1 MGRLGLIG
9 GHSILGSEP
18 ATGFEPG
25 AVDVDGTF
33 VEVLERDD
41 AVLLQ
46 RHGLTGYTTAAGIDH
61 GANLGALAEL
71 GCDRILAIGS
81 VGSLR
86 EGLAVGSFV
95 CPEDFIALHLGLS
108 LSEAHGGER
117 VPGFDP
123 VWRARVIDAWAQ
135 ASGPPLHDGG
145 VYWQAIGPRFET
157 PAEIRMIAPHADVI
171 GMTVA
176 SEAIIAG
183 ELGIPYAAICI
194 VDNLANGIAAVPLS
208 VEEFEAGKESNRGRL
223 LPALE
228 AVAAVLGSS
237 EAGGP

>member
-1 MGRLGLIG
+1 MGRLALIG

-18 ATGFEPG
+18 VGGFEPG

-46 RHGLTGYTTAAGIDH
+46 RHGLTEYTTAAGIDH

-71 GCDRILAIGS
+71 GCDRILALAS
-81 VGSLR
+81 VG
-86 EGLAVGSFV
+86 GLSIDLPVGSFV
-95 CPEDFIALHLGLS
+95 CPDDFIALHLGLS
-108 LSEAHGGER
+108 LSDAHGGER
-117 VPGFDP
+117 VPGFDLA
-123 VWRARVIDAWAQ
+123 WRARVIAAWTEVAE
-135 ASGPPLHDGG
+135 PPLRDGG

-194 VDNLANGIAAVPLS
+194 VDNLANGIAAEPLS
-208 VEEFEAGKESNRGRL
+208 VEEFEAGKEANRGRL
-223 LPALE
+223 LPALD
-228 AVAAVLGSS
+228 AVAAALGSGGA
-237 EAGGP
+237 EA